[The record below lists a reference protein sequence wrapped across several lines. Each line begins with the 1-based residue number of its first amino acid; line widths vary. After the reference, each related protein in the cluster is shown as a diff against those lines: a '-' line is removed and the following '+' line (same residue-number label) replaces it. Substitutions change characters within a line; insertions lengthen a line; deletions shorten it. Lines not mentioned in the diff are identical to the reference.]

1 MKRYIKASLSESTPD
16 WLKKRF
22 ARGWYNDFKSNLL
35 KRGVAL
41 DKVTYTD
48 TPTGPNDL
56 PIYLLQ
62 VDMGQTV
69 YAPGVNDD
77 ASESI
82 NGRYRKLGSIAKS
95 KLPDMAIDVV
105 YVNLDDPANKAP
117 SKDRYQDPRYSYRYS
132 RKGDYM
138 GQYMMQD
145 WDSETHENVD
155 VGWSDRG
162 KTPSN
167 ETRARDKSG
176 YKVPSPEERI
186 SEYYEKYPNKIR
198 EKVDSVYEMLLETK
212 KILMDADFNRP
223 FDDRFYTDNI
233 ADAYSEFSRAINAYR
248 KLLSSLD
255 ENKNRNSIFYSRSS
269 FGRSVSDIKSQ
280 IQKILDILER

>member
-1 MKRYIKASLSESTPD
+1 MKRYIKASISESTPD
-16 WLKKRF
+16 WLKKRLTSGSF
-22 ARGWYNDFKSNLL
+22 NTFKTNFL
-35 KRGVAL
+35 KRGIAL
-41 DKVTYTD
+41 DKATYTSE
-48 TPTGPNDL
+48 PTSSDDI

-62 VDMGQTV
+62 VDYGQTV
-69 YAPGVNDD
+69 YSPGINDD
-77 ASESI
+77 ATESI

-95 KLPDMAIDVV
+95 KLPDMAVDVV
-105 YVNLDDPANKAP
+105 YLNVNDPANKAP
-117 SKDRYQDPRYSYRYS
+117 FKDRYQDPRYSYRYS

-145 WDSETHENVD
+145 WDSEIHDHVD
-155 VGWSDRG
+155 VGWSNSG
-162 KTPSN
+162 KTASN
-167 ETRARDKSG
+167 ESRARDKSG

-223 FDDRFYTDNI
+223 LDDRFYTDNI
-233 ADAYSEFSRAINAYR
+233 ADAYQKFSRAINDYR

-255 ENKNRNSIFYSRSS
+255 ENKNSRSIFYSRSS

-280 IQKILDILER
+280 IQEILDILER